1 MSLARRLFLKSKIQ
15 MYLVLANFRE
25 KALHE
30 EHQRKKFSFT
40 LNWKKYSPF
49 VKLSMEFAFIHRNN
63 GNKTVTYE
71 NEFEIKMSF
80 LKYMTKIR
88 IVSSRIFVCLPMEK
102 WIAPSG
108 PRYFQWRIS
117 NLLIF
122 NKIKWM

>member
-1 MSLARRLFLKSKIQ
+1 
-15 MYLVLANFRE
+15 
-25 KALHE
+25 
-30 EHQRKKFSFT
+30 
-40 LNWKKYSPF
+40 
-49 VKLSMEFAFIHRNN
+49 MEFAFIHRNN

-88 IVSSRIFVCLPMEK
+88 IASSRIFVCLPMEK

-108 PRYFQWRIS
+108 PRCFQWRIS

-122 NKIKWM
+122 NKIKWV

>member
-15 MYLVLANFRE
+15 MYLVLVNFRE

-30 EHQRKKFSFT
+30 EHQRKKIQFHFELKEIFS
-40 LNWKKYSPF
+40 F

-108 PRYFQWRIS
+108 PRYFQ
-117 NLLIF
+117 
-122 NKIKWM
+122 

>member
-1 MSLARRLFLKSKIQ
+1 
-15 MYLVLANFRE
+15 
-25 KALHE
+25 
-30 EHQRKKFSFT
+30 
-40 LNWKKYSPF
+40 
-49 VKLSMEFAFIHRNN
+49 MEFAFIHRNN

-108 PRYFQWRIS
+108 PRYFQSRIS

-122 NKIKWM
+122 NKIKWV